1 MSRTEQLDPWAVRA
15 KKHYSVREIYSITR
29 DAARTARHFA
39 RLRRERGE
47 QYTERIMLAV
57 TEVNGCALCAD
68 GHTRFALDAGLSP
81 DEVRDLLCG
90 VAKNSPDEE
99 LPAILFAQHYADTR
113 GHPEPHAW
121 DRLVQICGEREAL
134 GVLGAVRMIMWGN
147 ALGIPLSSLLDR
159 LRGRPHPDSSLGYE
173 TGTLAGSSLA
183 VPLALAHAAVSVSE
197 RSWRSSSTMQVGGS
211 RTR

>member
-15 KKHYSVREIYSITR
+15 KKHYSIREIYSITR
-29 DAARTARHFA
+29 DAVGTARHVA

-57 TEVNGCALCAD
+57 TEVNGCALCAY
-68 GHTRFALDAGLSP
+68 GHTRFALEAGLSP
-81 DEVRDLLCG
+81 AEVRDLLGG
-90 VAKNSPDEE
+90 VATNSPDDE
-99 LPAILFAQHYADTR
+99 LPAIAFAQHYAETR

-121 DRLVQICGEREAL
+121 DHLVQIYGEREAL

-159 LRGRPHPDSSLGYE
+159 LRGRPHPGSSLGYE

-183 VPLALAHAAVSVSE
+183 VPLALAHAALSVSQ
-197 RSWRSSSTMQVGGS
+197 RDSSRG
-211 RTR
+211 R